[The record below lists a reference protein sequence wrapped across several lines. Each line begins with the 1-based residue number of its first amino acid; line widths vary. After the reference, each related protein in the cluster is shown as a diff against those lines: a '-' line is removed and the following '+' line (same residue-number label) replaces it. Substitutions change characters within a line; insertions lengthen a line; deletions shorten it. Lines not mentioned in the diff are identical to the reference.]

1 MSNQNTRSILLAA
14 IAVTLWLPFAA
25 TAAEVPGIRVS
36 SEPAL
41 PIAEHPFEL
50 VLDFSGTGDSGW
62 CRWVPDTFSGG
73 PAAEVDDG
81 TMVLWVYRAEPAV
94 PCLDQPPTTVDF
106 PVPPNVA
113 TSGWH
118 PVEVRRHSG
127 FLVYDTLARAGVEIQ
142 PAAATLSLQRE
153 RFLFTV
159 SYVDPR
165 DGRSHVASAVR
176 TSEASGTFWFFDPSN
191 PEVLVKMLDGE
202 GINGYYWLFASSLT
216 TLDFTL
222 TVMDVAG
229 GCLNLPV
236 DPPACPTRSY
246 HHPSGPSRNFED
258 IESMPAAV
266 AGPEPPLPPVWDH
279 VELRLDPVLPH
290 RGDRVRVLSNFGNDP
305 GWCHV
310 GQGGVSVS
318 ESDHTLYLLVRN
330 LVPPIL
336 PPPCGDPPP
345 GLQPFA
351 WEIDTAALAPASWL
365 FWNIRVVFDNPPFGN
380 QYVFAETGFELR
392 DGTAPFLAA
401 EKLLLHPEQP
411 LADQFVARVDWSAPA
426 IGASGQAVPTLLSSD
441 SGHFTF
447 FDPSNVEVTLK
458 LLDGR
463 GTNGHWWLFVASQT
477 SLPYTLTVTRG
488 LDCGF
493 DDVPPPH
500 CEVYTFHH
508 PGGTPQNHVDI
519 EAFDGARP

>member
-1 MSNQNTRSILLAA
+1 MSNQDTRSILLAA

-25 TAAEVPGIRVS
+25 TAAEIPGIRVS

-165 DGRSHVASAVR
+165 DGHSHVASAVR

-222 TVMDVAG
+222 TVMDVA
-229 GCLNLPV
+229 
-236 DPPACPTRSY
+236 AASRPTALC
-246 HHPSGPSRNFED
+246 HQFG
-258 IESMPAAV
+258 PAAASSVV
-266 AGPEPPLPPVWDH
+266 AVA
-279 VELRLDPVLPH
+279 VAQSELYSSTSH
-290 RGDRVRVLSNFGNDP
+290 A
-305 GWCHV
+305 
-310 GQGGVSVS
+310 
-318 ESDHTLYLLVRN
+318 T
-330 LVPPIL
+330 
-336 PPPCGDPPP
+336 
-345 GLQPFA
+345 
-351 WEIDTAALAPASWL
+351 TANSYAVPASRPS
-365 FWNIRVVFDNPPFGN
+365 IVSDRS
-380 QYVFAETGFELR
+380 
-392 DGTAPFLAA
+392 AA
-401 EKLLLHPEQP
+401 
-411 LADQFVARVDWSAPA
+411 SM
-426 IGASGQAVPTLLSSD
+426 
-441 SGHFTF
+441 
-447 FDPSNVEVTLK
+447 
-458 LLDGR
+458 
-463 GTNGHWWLFVASQT
+463 
-477 SLPYTLTVTRG
+477 
-488 LDCGF
+488 
-493 DDVPPPH
+493 
-500 CEVYTFHH
+500 
-508 PGGTPQNHVDI
+508 
-519 EAFDGARP
+519 

>member
-1 MSNQNTRSILLAA
+1 MSNQDTRSFLLAA

-25 TAAEVPGIRVS
+25 MAAEIPGIRVS
-36 SEPAL
+36 TEPAL

-73 PAAEVDDG
+73 PAAEVDGG
-81 TMVLWVYRAEPAV
+81 TMVLWVHRAEPTV

-127 FLVYDTLARAGVEIQ
+127 FLVYDTLARAEIEIQ
-142 PAAATLSLQRE
+142 PAAAALSLQRE

-165 DGRSHVASAVR
+165 DGRSHVGSAVR
-176 TSEASGTFWFFDPSN
+176 TTEASGAYWFFDPSN
-191 PEVLVKMLDGE
+191 PEVLVKMLDGA

-222 TVMDVAG
+222 TVMDVG
-229 GCLNLPV
+229 SGCLSLPV

-246 HHPSGPSRNFED
+246 HHPAGSSTNIED
-258 IESMPAAV
+258 VESMSAALPAGEPYLLVSSGVRLAV
-266 AGPEPPLPPVWDH
+266 
-279 VELRLDPVLPH
+279 DPALPH
-290 RGDRVRVLSNFGNDP
+290 RGDRLRVVSNLGADA
-305 GWCHV
+305 GWCRV
-310 GQGGVSVS
+310 AQRGFAISAI
-318 ESDHTLYLLVRN
+318 DHTIYLKYADLT
-330 LVPPIL
+330 PPIL
-336 PPPCGDPPP
+336 PPPCGVPPTH
-345 GLQPFA
+345 LEPFV
-351 WEIDTAALAPASWL
+351 WEIDTAELLPTTWKNWRIALIPDGPTPYPYS
-365 FWNIRVVFDNPPFGN
+365 PT
-380 QYVFAETGFELR
+380 AETGFELLEPAVIHPADR
-392 DGTAPFLAA
+392 
-401 EKLLLHPEQP
+401 LLLHPE
-411 LADQFVARVDWSAPA
+411 LAPEQQFLANISWDAQG
-426 IGASGQAVPTLLSSD
+426 IGKSGHGVPTRLSVD
-441 SGHFTF
+441 SGYFTF

-488 LDCGF
+488 LDCGL

-500 CEVYTFHH
+500 CEVYSFHH
-508 PGGTPQNHVDI
+508 PSGTPLNHVDI
-519 EAFDGARP
+519 EAFGGARP